1 VPFRFTGK
9 LDKLT
14 VELQP
19 IRATIAE
26 IIKFKWE
33 TRD

>member
-9 LDKLT
+9 LNKLT
-14 VELQP
+14 VELEP
-19 IRATIAE
+19 MKGTIAQ
-26 IIKFKWE
+26 IIEFKWK